1 MEQLRNL
8 NIDGVKQQVAD
19 LELSRAKITD
29 IEDVMKKII
38 ENSQL
43 IQKSTNTVVEV
54 EKNNAAQQRQV
65 QRTMEKNS
73 ERIRTNEEV
82 IEKLEEEIAKLTE
95 SILKSRTK
103 AAVGNSMRQR
113 LE

>member
-1 MEQLRNL
+1 
-8 NIDGVKQQVAD
+8 
-19 LELSRAKITD
+19 
-29 IEDVMKKII
+29 
-38 ENSQL
+38 
-43 IQKSTNTVVEV
+43 
-54 EKNNAAQQRQV
+54 
-65 QRTMEKNS
+65 MEKNS

>member
-8 NIDGVKQQVAD
+8 NIDGLKQQVAD
-19 LELSRAKITD
+19 LELNRAKITD
-29 IEDVMKKII
+29 IEDIMKKII
-38 ENSQL
+38 ENSKL
-43 IQKSTNTVVEV
+43 IQKSTDTVVEV

-73 ERIRTNEEV
+73 ERIRTNEETL
-82 IEKLEEEIAKLTE
+82 EKLEEEIAKLTE